1 VASGSALVAF
11 GLVLEASVACLA
23 DLALV
28 FAPLRAAYLVLAVR
42 ASALSVLP
50 LVDPLELAAPPLAA
64 EDRRGS
70 CFASGSREGAWSPFS
85 VAGEEPL
92 VAGEVSR
99 HLVVDL
105 PCRLLAGR
113 LVAQLAVEVVAAF
126 ARYLKVGTWRCWL
139 VELVLPFALVAPL
152 HMSH

>member
-1 VASGSALVAF
+1 MAF
-11 GLVLEASVACLA
+11 LA
-23 DLALV
+23 DLASV
-28 FAPLRAAYLVLAVR
+28 FAPLQAACLVPAVQVS
-42 ASALSVLP
+42 ASFVLP
-50 LVDPLELAAPPLAA
+50 LVDRLELAVPPLAA
-64 EDRRGS
+64 EDRPGS
-70 CFASGSREGAWSPFS
+70 CSASGSREEAWSPFS
-85 VAGEEPL
+85 VAGKEL
-92 VAGEVSR
+92 VVAGEDLLGEVSR